1 MVDNARDAIDR
12 FLKHLETERRLS
24 PNTIASYRRDL
35 EELATFCGARGI
47 AGWQSVSPHWVRA
60 YVAERHRRGLGGRS
74 IQRALSAARSFYRYL
89 LREGCVEHN
98 PATGIKAP
106 RTPRR
111 LPATLDVDQVAQ
123 LLNMTPTDPLTA
135 RDRAIMELLYSSG
148 LRLSELVGLDVADLD
163 LSDATVRVKGKGSK
177 VRVVP
182 VGRLAVVALEAW
194 LPVRDTLMRAATS
207 ALFVS
212 RTGRRLAAR
221 TVQSRLRTWGL
232 RQGLDTNLHPH
243 RLRHSF
249 ASHLLESSGDLRAV
263 QELLGHANLST
274 TQIYTHV
281 DFQRLATVYDQAHPR
296 AKKKR

>member
-1 MVDNARDAIDR
+1 MVDHARDAIEGFVR
-12 FLKHLETERRLS
+12 HLETERRLS
-24 PNTIASYRRDL
+24 PNTVAAYRRDL
-35 EELATFCGARGI
+35 EDLANFCEAHGF
-47 AGWQSVSPHWVRA
+47 AGWQSVSPHGVRA
-60 YVAERHRRGLGGRS
+60 HVAELHRRGLGGRS
-74 IQRALSAARSFYRYL
+74 IQRALSAARAFYRYL
-89 LREGCVEHN
+89 LREGSLEHN
-98 PATGIKAP
+98 PAVGVKAP
-106 RTPRR
+106 KTPRR

-123 LLNMTPTDPLTA
+123 LLNMAATDPLAA

-163 LSDATVRVKGKGSK
+163 LRDATVRVRGKGSK

-182 VGRLAVVALEAW
+182 VGRLAIAALEAW
-194 LPVRDTLMRAATS
+194 LPIRDTLVGAGAT
-207 ALFVS
+207 AVFVG

-221 TVQSRLRTWGL
+221 TVQSRLRSWGL

-281 DFQRLATVYDQAHPR
+281 DFQRLASVYDQAHPR